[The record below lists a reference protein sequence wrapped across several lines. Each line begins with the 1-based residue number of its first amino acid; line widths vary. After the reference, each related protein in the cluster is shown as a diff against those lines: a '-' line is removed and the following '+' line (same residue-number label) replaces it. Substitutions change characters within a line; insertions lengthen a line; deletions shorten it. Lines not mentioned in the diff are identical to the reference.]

1 MTCNYDYDNNN
12 DDDDNYDNSNNNNN
26 NNNNNNSNNDDN
38 NNNNNNSSNNN
49 KSISFTIQ
57 MNICGGI
64 YLLTNI
70 IYLFRAQSKIR
81 LCITFE
87 H

>member
-26 NNNNNNSNNDDN
+26 NKNNNSNNDDK
-38 NNNNNNSSNNN
+38 NNNNNSSNNN

-57 MNICGGI
+57 MNICGDI

>member
-26 NNNNNNSNNDDN
+26 NNSNNDD

>member
-1 MTCNYDYDNNN
+1 MTCNHDYDNNN

-26 NNNNNNSNNDDN
+26 NNSNNDD

>member
-26 NNNNNNSNNDDN
+26 NSNNDD

>member
-12 DDDDNYDNSNNNNN
+12 DDDDNYDNS
-26 NNNNNNSNNDDN
+26 NNNNNSNNDDN

>member
-26 NNNNNNSNNDDN
+26 NNNNSNNDD